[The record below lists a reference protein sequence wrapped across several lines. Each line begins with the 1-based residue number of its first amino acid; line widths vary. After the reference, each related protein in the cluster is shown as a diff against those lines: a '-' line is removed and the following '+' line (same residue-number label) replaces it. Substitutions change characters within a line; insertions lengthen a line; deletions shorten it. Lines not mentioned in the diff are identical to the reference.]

1 MFLQVYYHD
10 VRRIYDIHLQ
20 AFLKEFLVGSRFS
33 NDLDDYLE
41 LNDSVIL
48 AEIHKAGKEAS
59 EKGHL
64 PAELILSRNHF
75 RCVHEVTAKDW
86 GKRP

>member
-10 VRRIYDIHLQ
+10 LRRIYDIHLLG
-20 AFLKEFLVGSRFS
+20 FLKEFLVGSRFS

-48 AEIHKAGKEAS
+48 AEICKTGWRKLECIV
-59 EKGHL
+59 
-64 PAELILSRNHF
+64 AEI
-75 RCVHEVTAKDW
+75 E
-86 GKRP
+86 